1 MSALVQSKEALHFKI
16 KYVPHFNQ
24 GHISFS
30 REAGLP
36 PIQRHH
42 GTITFIISGLKEK
55 YSGAAH
61 SGLTVDVFS
70 LHQRAGEGEVHLLD

>member
-1 MSALVQSKEALHFKI
+1 MSALVPSKEALHFKI

-36 PIQRHH
+36 RYSA
-42 GTITFIISGLKEK
+42 TTFIISGLKEK
-55 YSGAAH
+55 DTAAAH

-70 LHQRAGEGEVHLLD
+70 QHQRAGKGEVHLLD

>member
-1 MSALVQSKEALHFKI
+1 MSALVQSIEALHFKI

-30 REAGLP
+30 REPGHPL
-36 PIQRHH
+36 IQRLH
-42 GTITFIISGLKEK
+42 GAITFIISGLKEK
-55 YSGAAH
+55 YTAAAH

-70 LHQRAGEGEVHLLD
+70 QHQRAGKGEVHLLD